1 MLSRSVIVWKIV
13 TPNFLIGIYSI
24 SLKLGYLIIF
34 DVMFMFICLSN
45 VCWDHR
51 WFFFPMRTNID
62 KLCCRQRLKN
72 FPLKQISLML
82 GYFFP
87 KDFIF
92 FCQLLNSAKTF
103 YFKAISMQE
112 SIEFLIVEKLNDLS
126 RNCTSV
132 DLTLWIIHRGSERRR
147 MKK

>member
-1 MLSRSVIVWKIV
+1 MSVEITDDFSFQCVQILTNYV
-13 TPNFLIGIYSI
+13 V
-24 SLKLGYLIIF
+24 
-34 DVMFMFICLSN
+34 DN
-45 VCWDHR
+45 VS
-51 WFFFPMRTNID
+51 
-62 KLCCRQRLKN
+62 KN

-132 DLTLWIIHRGSERRR
+132 DLTL
-147 MKK
+147 